1 MHLNRSYWMWRKQ
14 LNWGVTKCLTTS
26 VTCVLSILPPILN
39 GSAIISQN
47 SCVSYGS
54 LDSIPDFSIIV
65 ASRYRNLQS
74 LAKCSESGTI
84 SVATRELGFIEFY
97 LCAFEINCANSA
109 ISSSEENGT
118 CARIT
123 LPSPESFA
131 AK

>member
-1 MHLNRSYWMWRKQ
+1 MRAQDKKLLTLLEAAHHLGITTELLFPIHQ
-14 LNWGVTKCLTTS
+14 TKL
-26 VTCVLSILPPILN
+26 
-39 GSAIISQN
+39 
-47 SCVSYGS
+47 
-54 LDSIPDFSIIV
+54 
-65 ASRYRNLQS
+65 RQS